1 MRSTSD
7 LKIVI
12 LVSSGSERLPCT
24 LCPGKSFK
32 HNTRLKIHVD
42 KYHINNNLTSSIF
55 SSTDSITKLLINKY
69 KHQLPTISKLPKAC
83 GHLTADKLGSF
94 INNCLSTKSISSF
107 ENLLLFSYRAFNVA
121 EKSDKSLDMH
131 IKGNLS
137 NLEVPQIRSAKW
149 KQK

>member
-1 MRSTSD
+1 
-7 LKIVI
+7 
-12 LVSSGSERLPCT
+12 
-24 LCPGKSFK
+24 
-32 HNTRLKIHVD
+32 
-42 KYHINNNLTSSIF
+42 
-55 SSTDSITKLLINKY
+55 LLINKY

-107 ENLLLFSYRAFNVA
+107 ENLLLFSNVA

-131 IKGNLS
+131 IKENLS